1 MGPAEEVDVSE
12 VRARV
17 GGHLCGRKPHGR
29 HVEHRVLVP
38 DERDDKN
45 IRPISLYISMY

>member
-38 DERDDKN
+38 EQGQQ
-45 IRPISLYISMY
+45 SLDQFLVH